1 MTEAPDF
8 TAPVLGYRAWDVRAD
23 GTLYPWSATAA
34 GPWRP
39 GLNTARCLNSLGEPS
54 AHRPPGPR
62 CSCGIYGL
70 TDVTDGRLLEHL
82 GPHGAIGAVAAWG
95 EMEVHHGGFRA
106 ELACVLALAEPPDL
120 SRFRRG
126 RLQRAADAYGVPLV
140 PYAELEAVARLDAS
154 PLPADLVAPDDDAGG
169 PAPSRGID
177 PDWHVWAQPGDGL
190 VRVGIT
196 TPLARE
202 VALADVATPDRFTPG
217 EPDSPVRGRSP
228 ETGPAPLAAGCAVD
242 VGDVLLELPASGGA
256 IAVLSPIAGRVAL
269 VNADPGSLLSDPL
282 ETGWLVAIEPADWVR
297 DAAGLQW
304 GPAAAVAY
312 RAALRTVGRDA
323 FAEIRVRTLAGR
335 PRLRDWRDVK
345 AAVAG
350 LGSEPRFA
358 DGAQVD
364 RVIGDALFEA
374 LSCTVDLHPRLR
386 RLDLVVRFRLH
397 APAAVLVL
405 DLRPDAMRLRRHDVA
420 HADVTVTMSAAD
432 ADDYWRG
439 RLDLAAAVRSG
450 AARIDGSRD
459 RLLLA
464 ASVWKRLHARY
475 AEARGPLAARR
486 AA

>member
-54 AHRPPGPR
+54 AHRPPGPS

-95 EMEVHHGGFRA
+95 EMEVHRGGFRA

-140 PYAELEAVARLDAS
+140 PYAELEAVARLDGS
-154 PLPADLVAPDDDAGG
+154 PLPAGLVAPDDDGGG

-177 PDWHVWAQPGDGL
+177 PEWHVWAQPGDGL

-196 TPLARE
+196 APLARE
-202 VALADVATPDRFTPG
+202 VALAEGTTTGAAPSAPDRF
-217 EPDSPVRGRSP
+217 
-228 ETGPAPLAAGCAVD
+228 GPAESDPLAAGRAVET
-242 VGDVLLELPASGGA
+242 GDVLLELPAAGGA
-256 IAVLSPIAGRVAL
+256 IAVLSPVAGRVAL
-269 VNADPGSLLSDPL
+269 VNADPGSLLHDPL
-282 ETGWLVAIEPADWVR
+282 ETGWLVAVEPADWVR

-312 RAALRTVGRDA
+312 RAALRAAGRDA
-323 FAEIRVRTLAGR
+323 FAEIRVATLAAR

-350 LGSEPRFA
+350 LGSAPRFA
-358 DGAQVD
+358 DRAQVH

-374 LSCTVDLHPRLR
+374 LAASVDLHPRLR

-397 APAAVLVL
+397 TPAAVLVL
-405 DLRPDAMRLRRHDVA
+405 DLRRDAMRLQRHDVDR
-420 HADVTVTMSAAD
+420 ADVTVTMSAAD

-450 AARIDGSRD
+450 AVRIEGSRD

-475 AEARGPLAARR
+475 ADACWPRADRR